1 MYVVRCVYIPKM
13 PVWKVSAMYTAKVI
27 TVSDRCYN
35 KTYEDLTGPAVSD
48 LLLEHGYEVDDN
60 VVVPDETSNIKDALC
75 KAVND
80 NINLIITAGG
90 TGFSKRDVTP
100 EATLEVIE
108 KLTPGICEYMR
119 MKSMEI
125 TPRGMLS
132 RGVSGIKN
140 NSLIINLPGSP
151 KAACENLSFV
161 LCSIEHGLKMLL
173 SDSADCANE

>member
-1 MYVVRCVYIPKM
+1 
-13 PVWKVSAMYTAKVI
+13 MYTAKVI

-35 KTYEDLTGPAVSD
+35 NLREDLTGPAVSQ
-48 LLLEHGYEVDDN
+48 LLISNGYN
-60 VVVPDETSNIKDALC
+60 VIENEIVPDDVFMIKEALN
-75 KAVND
+75 KAVSA

-100 EATLEVIE
+100 EATLGVIE
-108 KLTPGICEYMR
+108 RATPGISEYMR

-161 LCSIEHGLKMLL
+161 LDSVEHGLKMLL
-173 SDSADCANE
+173 SDVADCANS

>member
-1 MYVVRCVYIPKM
+1 
-13 PVWKVSAMYTAKVI
+13 MYTAKVI

-35 KTYEDLTGPAVSD
+35 NLREDLTGPDVSQLLISNGYNVIENEIVPDDVFMIKEALNKAVS
-48 LLLEHGYEVDDN
+48 
-60 VVVPDETSNIKDALC
+60 A
-75 KAVND
+75 

-100 EATLEVIE
+100 EATLDVIE
-108 KLTPGICEYMR
+108 RATPGISEYIR

-161 LCSIEHGLKMLL
+161 LEPVEHGLKMLL
-173 SDSADCANE
+173 SESADCANS